1 MTDQTVS
8 AVEARSLTIGYGKR
22 VIQRDLSFSIRT
34 GSITCI
40 LGGSGCGKST
50 LLKHLFGLYRP
61 ISGDILIRGESIVTA
76 SGEAERHRI
85 MRQFGVAYQNGA
97 LFRSLSVAENV
108 ALPLREFTKLGESEI
123 QAVVRKKL
131 QQVGL
136 AGFGS
141 FMPSDLSG
149 GMVKRAAFARAM
161 ALDPAILFFD
171 EPSAG
176 LDPIS
181 SANLD
186 RLILDIREQTGAT
199 ILIVTHELPSIFTV
213 ADRVIM
219 LGADAGGIIGDGA
232 PAYLKEHSGSDF
244 VRAFLNRGSGAP
256 EAELENARS

>member
-1 MTDQTVS
+1 MAIQNAP
-8 AVEARSLTIGYGKR
+8 AVEVRSLTIGYGKR
-22 VIQRDLSFSIRT
+22 VVQRDLSFSIRSGT
-34 GSITCI
+34 ITCV

-50 LLKHLFGLYRP
+50 LMKHLFGLYKP
-61 ISGDILIRGESIVTA
+61 ISGDILIRGESIVNA
-76 SGEAERHRI
+76 SGEEERHRI

-97 LFRSLSVAENV
+97 LFRSLTVAENV
-108 ALPLREFTKLGESEI
+108 ALPLREFTKLKESEI
-123 QAVVRKKL
+123 RAVVQKKL

-136 AGFGS
+136 AGAGS

-186 RLILDIREQTGAT
+186 RLILDIRDQTGAT

-219 LGADAGGIIGDGA
+219 LGAESGGIIGDGS
-232 PAYLKEHSGSDF
+232 PEELRKHSDSEF
-244 VRAFLNRGSGAP
+244 VRAFLNRGAGDPAGNM
-256 EAELENARS
+256 ENARS